1 VTYALQK
8 TTKSGLVS
16 IEVRGLSKERAER
29 LALMSTFADFDGAK
43 YTVVEDR

>member
-1 VTYALQK
+1 MYALQK

-16 IEVRGLSKERAER
+16 IEIRGLTKKRAEH
-29 LALMSTFADFDGAK
+29 LALMSTFADFEGAK